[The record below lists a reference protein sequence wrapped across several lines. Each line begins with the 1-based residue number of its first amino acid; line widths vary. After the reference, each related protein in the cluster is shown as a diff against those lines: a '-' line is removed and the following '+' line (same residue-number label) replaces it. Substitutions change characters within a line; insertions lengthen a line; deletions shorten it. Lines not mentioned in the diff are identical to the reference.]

1 MKLSDTLKALS
12 NNENLTITL
21 VDSDGVKLISFN
33 ASGYES
39 VESDLQ
45 THEAKKIQITSAKE
59 ITIVLGEIIE
69 P

>member
-1 MKLSDTLKALS
+1 MKLSDVLKALAGNAS
-12 NNENLTITL
+12 LTVTI
-21 VDSDGVKLISFN
+21 VDSDGNNLISFN

-45 THEAKKIQITSAKE
+45 EHEAKKITITGMKDV
-59 ITIVLGEIIE
+59 TIVIGDVL

>member
-1 MKLSDTLKALS
+1 MKLSDLLKALAG
-12 NNENLTITL
+12 NENLTITL
-21 VDSDGVKLISFN
+21 IDSDGVKLISFN

-45 THEAKKIQITSAKE
+45 THEAKKIQITGTKE
-59 ITIVLGEIIE
+59 VNIVIGDVL

>member
-1 MKLSDTLKALS
+1 MKLSDLLKALAG
-12 NNENLTITL
+12 NENLTITL
-21 VDSDGVKLISFN
+21 IDSDGVKLISFN

-45 THEAKKIQITSAKE
+45 THEAKKIQISGTKE
-59 ITIVLGEIIE
+59 VNIVIGDVL